1 MAAHPFAVLPQR
13 TRGMSYLESPICIP
27 APVAFLYAKQGPKQL
42 PSSTKPL
49 VWITD
54 LTSNYTSIYPQSVV
68 RQSPPLHLSESLFI
82 HSLQYSAYIHDN
94 QLQAS
99 TLTNQ
104 EWNLKYQINNHQT
117 IWANQAL
124 GPLAH
129 IPEAQW
135 ESPKATW
142 VPAISA
148 QQKKCVNLPK
158 NCVGVDWSKNPV
170 MFCKQ
175 KKHYPGPK
183 TKQAP
188 KNYYSTSLPK
198 PCLYIHS
205 WHPLS
210 EWIIAL
216 RTMGCWRSTWFIT
229 KRGP

>member
-49 VWITD
+49 VWNTD
-54 LTSNYTSIYPQSVV
+54 LTSNYTSLYPQSVV
-68 RQSPPLHLSESLFI
+68 RQSPPLHLSQSLFI

-148 QQKKCVNLPK
+148 QEKKCGNLPK

-170 MFCKQ
+170 MFCKTF
-175 KKHYPGPK
+175 KKNITQNPK
-183 TKQAP
+183 QNKLPRTTIARVFQSLASAFTADTHCR
-188 KNYYSTSLPK
+188 NGSLP
-198 PCLYIHS
+198 
-205 WHPLS
+205 
-210 EWIIAL
+210 
-216 RTMGCWRSTWFIT
+216 
-229 KRGP
+229 